1 MQLVQQHSTLVYQ
14 INVLARLFNSEIP
27 PPSTRFLIDKARLFI
42 FIEIPPP
49 ARLFD
54 RARLFDTQE
63 YLLNFP
69 LIHFIK

>member
-27 PPSTRFLIDKARLFI
+27 STRFLFDTARLFT
-42 FIEIPPP
+42 FIEIPP
-49 ARLFD
+49 ACLFD